1 MRIIDPSQLQKQ
13 VIFKNIHQD
22 RLTRFIDV
30 HVQILKKEGDAT
42 DYATF
47 TVGIHDK
54 ISKILNLLGMDNV
67 GGQLIRNDKVLRG
80 EADLDQTF
88 AKSFIQNGAK
98 FAMMSGEVS
107 KNWPEP

>member
-1 MRIIDPSQLQKQ
+1 
-13 VIFKNIHQD
+13 
-22 RLTRFIDV
+22 
-30 HVQILKKEGDAT
+30 
-42 DYATF
+42 
-47 TVGIHDK
+47 
-54 ISKILNLLGMDNV
+54 MDDV

-88 AKSFIQNGAK
+88 AKSFIKNGAK